1 MNNSVDT
8 QSAADFLSVLIIESE
23 YYYRLQN
30 DKKAH
35 DFAVLAFELIEK
47 YYKQLRLKDLL
58 LAVEVVLI
66 LFACRDN
73 QLTERL
79 IKLVVIKL
87 GDGLL
92 DSDVQPAYAFF
103 RRCYD

>member
-1 MNNSVDT
+1 MGIRLLTNSVDT
-8 QSAADFLSVLIIESE
+8 ESAANFLTILIIESA

-35 DFAVLAFELIEK
+35 DFAVLAFELIEEYDK
-47 YYKQLRLKDLL
+47 ELRLKDLL
-58 LAVEVVLI
+58 LAIEVVII
-66 LFACRDN
+66 LFMYDNN

-79 IKLVVIKL
+79 IKLVVIKI

-92 DSDVQPAYAFF
+92 DSDV
-103 RRCYD
+103 